1 MSGFEAVWRK
11 VKQIFEVISA
21 LQHAVGQIFI
31 IIRRN
36 FHSTDNSSELGR
48 FDKYIWELESVFDK
62 WMYLLK
68 HIHEM
73 VEIPQEFADPL
84 FKRLFL
90 LAEIDKFTAAEKKQ
104 YLKLLE
110 NMGDYR
116 NMINSAAE
124 EAEKRGH
131 AAGLVAGIMEA
142 ARRMLSA
149 GMSLKSVSEI
159 LQVPESELQK
169 QL

>member
-1 MSGFEAVWRK
+1 MAKKKNISLSEGVGKRSLKDGGEVLARVSSGKKYA
-11 VKQIFEVISA
+11 
-21 LQHAVGQIFI
+21 
-31 IIRRN
+31 
-36 FHSTDNSSELGR
+36 ELLCD
-48 FDKYIWELESVFDK
+48 F
-62 WMYLLK
+62 M
-68 HIHEM
+68 
-73 VEIPQEFADPL
+73 

-104 YLKLLE
+104 YLKSLE

-131 AAGLVAGIMEA
+131 AAGLAEA
-142 ARRMLSA
+142 ARRMLA
-149 GMSLKSVSEI
+149 ARMSLKSVSEI

>member
-104 YLKLLE
+104 YLKSLE

-131 AAGLVAGIMEA
+131 AAGLAEA
-142 ARRMLSA
+142 ARRMLAA

>member
-1 MSGFEAVWRK
+1 MLSF
-11 VKQIFEVISA
+11 
-21 LQHAVGQIFI
+21 
-31 IIRRN
+31 
-36 FHSTDNSSELGR
+36 
-48 FDKYIWELESVFDK
+48 
-62 WMYLLK
+62 M
-68 HIHEM
+68 
-73 VEIPQEFADPL
+73 

-90 LAEIDKFTAAEKKQ
+90 LAGIDKFTAAEKKQ
-104 YLKLLE
+104 YLKSLE

-131 AAGLVAGIMEA
+131 AAGLAAGIMEA
-142 ARRMLSA
+142 ARRMLAA

>member
-1 MSGFEAVWRK
+1 MAKKKNISLSEGVGKGALKDGGEVLARVSSGKKYA
-11 VKQIFEVISA
+11 
-21 LQHAVGQIFI
+21 
-31 IIRRN
+31 
-36 FHSTDNSSELGR
+36 ELLCD
-48 FDKYIWELESVFDK
+48 F
-62 WMYLLK
+62 M
-68 HIHEM
+68 
-73 VEIPQEFADPL
+73 

-104 YLKLLE
+104 YLKSLE

-131 AAGLVAGIMEA
+131 AAGLAAGIMEA
-142 ARRMLSA
+142 ARRMLAA